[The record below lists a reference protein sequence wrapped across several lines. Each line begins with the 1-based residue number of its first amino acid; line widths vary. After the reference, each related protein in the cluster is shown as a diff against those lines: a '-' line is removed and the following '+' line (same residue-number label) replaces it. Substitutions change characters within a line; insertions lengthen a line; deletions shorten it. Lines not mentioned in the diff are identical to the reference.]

1 MLEIDAQTCFR
12 ESSHLCQRQSQGDFA
27 SIAKMKLE
35 QAKTMFQKWE
45 DIPTTLLLTW
55 VWRCFYPQVENTTE
69 K

>member
-1 MLEIDAQTCFR
+1 MHKHVLEKAVAFD
-12 ESSHLCQRQSQGDFA
+12 SPLLQGDFA

-45 DIPTTLLLTW
+45 DIPTTLLLAW